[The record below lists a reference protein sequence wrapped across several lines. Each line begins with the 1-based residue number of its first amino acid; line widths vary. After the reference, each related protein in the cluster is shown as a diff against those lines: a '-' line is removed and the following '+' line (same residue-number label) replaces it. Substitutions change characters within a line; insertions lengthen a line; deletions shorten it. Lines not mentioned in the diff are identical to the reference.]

1 MDRVV
6 AYIDYILRESLT
18 NLVRGGWMNMVL
30 LTTFIIALT
39 ILGSIWQA
47 TRDIETFAKNI
58 SSNVTIMVYLNDD
71 ADIIFLQQ
79 EMAKLPGI
87 KNITY
92 VSKDEAWSKMK
103 EELQGKVDLAS
114 IVDANPLPDAF
125 RITLDKADHSE
136 EVAAILPKLEG
147 VMEVKYGQKLVKK
160 LLRLNDMIKVSG
172 LISSIFFGIAIVAL
186 MMNTIRLT
194 ILARKEEIQVMQLVG
209 ASHWFIQWP
218 FIIEGLIIGISSS
231 LVAISLIFIGREYL
245 INLVQDTISFLPL
258 LTSLKE
264 SEKIYLGILFIGV
277 VVGMLGSYYSV
288 KRYLKT

>member
-1 MDRVV
+1 
-6 AYIDYILRESLT
+6 
-18 NLVRGGWMNMVL
+18 MVL

-47 TRDIETFAKNI
+47 TRDIEMFAHNI

-71 ADIIFLQQ
+71 ADIIALQQ

-87 KNITY
+87 KNIAY

-103 EELQGKVDLAS
+103 GELQGKIDLSS
-114 IVDANPLPDAF
+114 IVDTNPLPDAF
-125 RITLDKADHSE
+125 RITLDKADQSE
-136 EVAAILPKLEG
+136 EVAALLPKLEG

-160 LLRLNDMIKVSG
+160 LLRLNDMIKISG
-172 LISSIFFGIAIVAL
+172 LITSVFFGIAIVAL

-218 FIIEGLIIGISSS
+218 FVIEGLLIGAASS
-231 LVAISLIFIGREYL
+231 LVAIFLIFIGREYL

-258 LTSLKE
+258 LSSLKE
-264 SEKIYLGILFIGV
+264 SDRIYMGILLIGV
-277 VVGMLGSYYSV
+277 AVGMLGSYYSV
-288 KRYLKT
+288 KRYLKI